1 MVKELTGKVAVVTG
15 GASGIGRGTGA
26 LLAEQGMKVVLADI
40 EPLALEEAVA
50 GLTGRS
56 LEVSGIP
63 TDVSDL
69 ESMQN
74 LERQTRRLYGNVH
87 VLVLNAGVSI
97 KSRPRIW
104 EFDESDWKWGIAVN
118 VFGVINGIKAFLE
131 GMVGHG
137 EEGHVVITSSSV
149 AIAPVP
155 AAAVYSLTKAAI
167 TNLAESLYGQL
178 HTIGSAISASVLV
191 PPGTINTN
199 LFTSARNRQP
209 EFGASEEVPQS
220 FDYHAF
226 IARMNAAGNPR
237 RAVEPE
243 EVAEYILDAVRNDIF
258 WVLPGPRHDDVQA
271 TFDRIIREKAES
283 MLGRI
288 PPDKYLQAST

>member
-1 MVKELTGKVAVVTG
+1 VKELTGKVAVVTG
-15 GASGIGRGTGA
+15 GGSGIGRATGG

-40 EPLALEEAVA
+40 EQPALDEAIA
-50 GLTGRS
+50 ALTGRS
-56 LEVSGIP
+56 LEVSGIR

-69 ESMQN
+69 NSMRN
-74 LERQTRRLYGNVH
+74 LERETRRLYGNVH
-87 VLVLNAGVSI
+87 VLALNAGVSI
-97 KSRPRIW
+97 KSRPHIW
-104 EFDESDWKWGIAVN
+104 DFDESDWKWGMAVN
-118 VFGVINGIKAFLE
+118 VYGVINGIKAFLE
-131 GMVGHG
+131 GMVDHG
-137 EEGHVVITSSSV
+137 ETGHVVITSSSV

-178 HTIGSAISASVLV
+178 HTLGSAISASVLV

-199 LFTSARNRQP
+199 LFTSARNRQA
-209 EFGASEEVPQS
+209 EFGTPEDVPQS

-243 EVAEYILDAVRNDIF
+243 EVAQYVLDAVRNDTF
-258 WVLPGPRHDDVQA
+258 WALPGPDHEDVQA
-271 TFDRIIREKAES
+271 TFDHIIREKAES
-283 MLGRI
+283 MLGRT